1 VANRPADRVAER
13 KVNAASPADLLA
25 VGLARDAEA
34 SELILPECRK
44 LLAKYGS
51 IHRLADITAADLRA
65 AAGQEGYEIE
75 RTMALLE
82 LGRRIAVADRGE
94 PTDLSD
100 VHRVVAHLRD
110 LQKEKVEHFVVLL
123 LDSQLNLIRR
133 HTVHIGTIDASLVGA
148 KEIFREAILAGA
160 ACIIVAHNHPSGDPL
175 PSPED
180 IEVTEDLIAAG
191 EILDL
196 VVHDHII
203 VGNPDFYS
211 FKRKKLVSL
220 V

>member
-1 VANRPADRVAER
+1 MANRPADRVAER

-94 PTDLSD
+94 AMFTALSPTS
-100 VHRVVAHLRD
+100 V
-110 LQKEKVEHFVVLL
+110 
-123 LDSQLNLIRR
+123 I
-133 HTVHIGTIDASLVGA
+133 
-148 KEIFREAILAGA
+148 
-160 ACIIVAHNHPSGDPL
+160 
-175 PSPED
+175 
-180 IEVTEDLIAAG
+180 
-191 EILDL
+191 
-196 VVHDHII
+196 
-203 VGNPDFYS
+203 Y
-211 FKRKKLVSL
+211 RKKKSNTLSSCFSIRSSTSSAVTPSISAPL
-220 V
+220 TRRW